1 MNTKEQILQMVKDGD
16 IDINEGVKLL
26 EALGIVNNPTP
37 TNAKSKLRIVVDSAD
52 GDKVRINVP
61 TSLLKAG
68 VDIASKLNI
77 NGNPVDMKGIDMD
90 MIMQAIEDGS
100 SGEIVDI
107 DTKDGDTVKCKCQS
121 LFSQVR

>member
-26 EALGIVNNPTP
+26 DALGLSNPTTP
-37 TNAKSKLRIVVDSAD
+37 SNTKSKLRIVVDSAD

-77 NGNPVDMKGIDMD
+77 NGNPIDMKGVDMD
-90 MIMQAIEDGS
+90 MILQAIEDGS

-107 DTKDGDTVKCKCQS
+107 DTKDGDTVKI
-121 LFSQVR
+121 FIE

>member
-26 EALGIVNNPTP
+26 EALGISNNPSP

-77 NGNPVDMKGIDMD
+77 NGNPVDMKGIDMN

-107 DTKDGDTVKCKCQS
+107 DTKDGDTVKI
-121 LFSQVR
+121 FIE